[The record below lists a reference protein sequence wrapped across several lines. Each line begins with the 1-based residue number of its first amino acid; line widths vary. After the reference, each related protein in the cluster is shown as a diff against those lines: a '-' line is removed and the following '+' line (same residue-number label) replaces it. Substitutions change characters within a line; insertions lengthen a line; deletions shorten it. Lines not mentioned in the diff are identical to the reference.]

1 MFLSIFVLILFYSLS
16 MAISGVTAFGVMFE
30 EDMILE
36 WWKKWID
43 KLKPIPKV
51 MQKTSLSSSC
61 AAYSPTSQTE
71 ENSKENLWRYK
82 LLGGCMVCS
91 SMQLAYWLYPI
102 LISGDIFQI
111 AATTVFLFL
120 FLGIVLFVGK
130 SGLAQGL
137 ATWVFLSH
145 LLTTLFYFDN
155 YLLAV
160 SMILASFVTGF
171 FAACLEFIYNYY
183 LSRR

>member
-1 MFLSIFVLILFYSLS
+1 
-16 MAISGVTAFGVMFE
+16 MALSGVTAFGIMFE

-36 WWKKWID
+36 WWKNWID

-61 AAYSPTSQTE
+61 AAYSPTGISQAE
-71 ENSKENLWRYK
+71 GDSKENLWRYK
-82 LLGGCMVCS
+82 LLGGCMVCA
-91 SMQLAYWLYPI
+91 SMQLSFWLYPI

-120 FLGIVLFVGK
+120 FLGVVLFVGK

-137 ATWVFLSH
+137 AVWVFLLH
-145 LLTTLFYFDN
+145 LLTTLFFFDN
-155 YLLAV
+155 YLLAA

-171 FAACLEFIYNYY
+171 FTACFEFIYNYY